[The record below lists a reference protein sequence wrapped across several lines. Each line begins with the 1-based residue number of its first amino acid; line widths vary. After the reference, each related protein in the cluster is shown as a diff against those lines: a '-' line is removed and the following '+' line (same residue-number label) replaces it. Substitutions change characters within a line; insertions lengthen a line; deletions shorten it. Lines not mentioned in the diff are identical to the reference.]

1 MSYEDSI
8 YLAGHHLQ
16 NAVKSCTLHAHF
28 LSIILPIKGHSMR
41 PQELHPRTVIINKKQ
56 KIQAKKTRNEALI
69 WLAKTFPCAFDNTT
83 SIQPLKLGIMADILA
98 YEEQAKAAGISKS
111 KLREAVV
118 IFARRL
124 DYLTCLKAREM
135 RIDLAGNP
143 VGPVTEEEANRAA
156 EKIKKRIEKSA
167 QNSRNLLNN
176 KTKIERSLN
185 SNDYKNYIKDEEV
198 DEDRTTPT
206 TRTASVMIKRKVS
219 RVYDPEAVARLKE
232 KLGLSRKEVEKE
244 TI

>member
-1 MSYEDSI
+1 
-8 YLAGHHLQ
+8 
-16 NAVKSCTLHAHF
+16 
-28 LSIILPIKGHSMR
+28 MR
-41 PQELHPRTVIINKKQ
+41 QQELHPRTVIINKKQ
-56 KIQAKKTRNEALI
+56 KHQAKKTRNEALL
-69 WLAKTFPCAFDNTT
+69 WLAKMFPCAFDNSV

-98 YEEQAKAAGISKS
+98 YEEQAAASGISKS

-167 QNSRNLLNN
+167 KNMR
-176 KTKIERSLN
+176 KTEIIAP
-185 SNDYKNYIKDEEV
+185 KNVKPSDSKAYQPEYDFEV
-198 DEDRTTPT
+198 DRESDHTLAARP
-206 TRTASVMIKRKVS
+206 APVIIKHKVS
-219 RVYDPEAVARLKE
+219 RAYDPDAVARLKE
-232 KLGLSRKEVEKE
+232 KLGLSRKSEVEKE
-244 TI
+244 SL